1 MTIINLKTINM
12 TNLLKLSKKEI
23 IENLAISS
31 LITLSGFFIAC
42 TFVAIISIF

>member
-31 LITLSGFFIAC
+31 LITLSVFFIAC
-42 TFVAIISIF
+42 TFVAITSLF

>member
-1 MTIINLKTINM
+1 M

-23 IENLAISS
+23 IENVALSG
-31 LITLSGFFIAC
+31 LITLTGFFIVC